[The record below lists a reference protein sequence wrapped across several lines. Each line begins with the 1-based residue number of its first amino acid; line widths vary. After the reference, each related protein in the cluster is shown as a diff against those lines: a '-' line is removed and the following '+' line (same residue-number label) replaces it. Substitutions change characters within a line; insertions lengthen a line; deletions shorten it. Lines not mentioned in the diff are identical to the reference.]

1 MLLNS
6 EISTYPT
13 LVAYLGFMAITG
25 ALSIWEHPPKKRVS
39 SGMTQ
44 SVPINKLTELDT
56 LSLTRESLDVSEF
69 EVFRMAYTAWYGE
82 QPAMQRIEH
91 HFDDYLV
98 DGVLPFYVRHYCR
111 QYIDNRPESLDAVQ
125 KRERRSRFAE
135 RLTMGLLILFVAAA
149 LILG

>member
-1 MLLNS
+1 
-6 EISTYPT
+6 
-13 LVAYLGFMAITG
+13 MAISGVLLT
-25 ALSIWEHPPKKRVS
+25 WEHSPEIWVS
-39 SGMTQ
+39 LEMTQ
-44 SVPINKLTELDT
+44 SVLINKLTELDT

-82 QPAMQRIEH
+82 QPTRQRIEH
-91 HFDDYLV
+91 HFDDYLA

-111 QYIDNRPESLDAVQ
+111 QYIDNRPESLDAAQ
-125 KRERRSRFAE
+125 EQERRSRFAE

>member
-1 MLLNS
+1 MLLNN

-13 LVAYLGFMAITG
+13 LEEYIGFMAISGVLLT
-25 ALSIWEHPPKKRVS
+25 WEHSPEIWVS
-39 SGMTQ
+39 LEMTQ
-44 SVPINKLTELDT
+44 SVLINKLTELDT

-82 QPAMQRIEH
+82 QPTRQRIEH
-91 HFDDYLV
+91 HFDDYLA

-111 QYIDNRPESLDAVQ
+111 QYIDNRPESLDAAQ
-125 KRERRSRFAE
+125 EQERRSRFAE